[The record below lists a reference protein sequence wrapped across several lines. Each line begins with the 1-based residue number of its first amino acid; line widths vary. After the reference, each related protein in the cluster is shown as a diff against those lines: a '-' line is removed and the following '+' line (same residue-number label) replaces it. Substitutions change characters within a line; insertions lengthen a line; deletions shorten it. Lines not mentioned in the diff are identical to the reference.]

1 MKHTILT
8 EVPAFVSAE
17 TVWDE
22 LFARADALTELV
34 DRRGEDER
42 VARRLQSELRV
53 KDSYLD
59 YGEDDESEITKAET
73 PASIRRTQRVLPSMF
88 ANDDD
93 IATKPGIPAEVFEHY
108 RMTA

>member
-1 MKHTILT
+1 MKLPILS
-8 EVPAFVSAE
+8 EAAPFISAE

-22 LFARADALTELV
+22 LFARADALTEMG
-34 DRRGEDER
+34 DRRGQDEK

-53 KDSYLD
+53 RDSWLD
-59 YGEDDESEITKAET
+59 YGEDEEMEATKAET
-73 PASIRRTQRVLPSMF
+73 PASIHRTGRSLPCLF

-93 IATKPGIPAEVFEHY
+93 VATKPGIPTDVFELY

>member
-1 MKHTILT
+1 MKLPIPT
-8 EVPAFVSAE
+8 EAPAFVTAE

-53 KDSYLD
+53 KDSWLD
-59 YGEDDESEITKAET
+59 YGDDEEMEITKAET

-93 IATKPGIPAEVFEHY
+93 DATKPGIPAEVFEHY

>member
-1 MKHTILT
+1 MKFPIPT
-8 EVPAFVSAE
+8 EAPAFVSAE

-22 LFARADALTELV
+22 LFARADALTELG

-42 VARRLQSELRV
+42 VARRLHSELRV

-59 YGEDDESEITKAET
+59 YGEDDEMDITKAET
-73 PASIRRTQRVLPSMF
+73 PASIRKTQRVLPSLF

-93 IATKPGIPAEVFEHY
+93 ATKPGIPAEVFELY